1 MKLRTILS
9 EMLSDGVVYHG
20 TNSSFDTFNDSK
32 PIFFTD
38 NPDVAKSYGDRIIKA
53 KLTLENPIEIDFE
66 GKSTGYFSGKW
77 YVPSDLADR
86 IKLIADDMNKYGRV
100 DDDLID
106 DMEIDHGWSDNYGD
120 LDGIVMKNIKDSYGD
135 VFAGDI
141 VANNY
146 VVFNKNQ
153 IKIVK

>member
-20 TNSSFDTFNDSK
+20 TNSSFDTFNDNK

-38 NPDVAKSYGDRIIKA
+38 NPDVAK
-53 KLTLENPIEIDFE
+53 
-66 GKSTGYFSGKW
+66 
-77 YVPSDLADR
+77 
-86 IKLIADDMNKYGRV
+86 
-100 DDDLID
+100 
-106 DMEIDHGWSDNYGD
+106 
-120 LDGIVMKNIKDSYGD
+120 SYGD

-146 VVFNKNQ
+146 VVFNTNQ